1 MSLVLEQIID
11 KLQYWEGYLRG
22 CSTILRSA
30 GTVDP
35 LALSGDFEDCSR
47 DMALIKQSII
57 EFAYSDEDNK
67 DDTDTDDTEIP

>member
-1 MSLVLEQIID
+1 MSLIPEQILD

-47 DMALIKQSII
+47 DMAVIKQSLVDV
-57 EFAYSDEDNK
+57 FFSDDEE
-67 DDTDTDDTEIP
+67 DTEEKT

>member
-1 MSLVLEQIID
+1 MSLNPEQILD

-30 GTVDP
+30 GAVDP

-47 DMALIKQSII
+47 DMAVIRQSLVDV
-57 EFAYSDEDNK
+57 FFSDDEE
-67 DDTDTDDTEIP
+67 DTEEKT

>member
-1 MSLVLEQIID
+1 MSLIPEQILD

-47 DMALIKQSII
+47 DMAVIKQSLIDV
-57 EFAYSDEDNK
+57 FFSDDEE
-67 DDTDTDDTEIP
+67 DTEEKT

>member
-1 MSLVLEQIID
+1 MSLIPEQILD

-47 DMALIKQSII
+47 DMAVIKQSLLS
-57 EFAYSDEDNK
+57 FLFPDDEEGKENNEE
-67 DDTDTDDTEIP
+67 T

>member
-1 MSLVLEQIID
+1 MSLNPEQILD

-47 DMALIKQSII
+47 DMAVIRQSLVDV
-57 EFAYSDEDNK
+57 FFSDDEE
-67 DDTDTDDTEIP
+67 DTEEKT